1 MGKDF
6 KTLDEGIMALNT
18 DVKDQVWRI
27 MNRVK
32 GLTPEMVIQ
41 RIIEY
46 NRKRYPDMPDDADGC
61 GFCVNCEMPY
71 DNSEHPQYDEL
82 STPHWTII
90 IDKEGREK
98 CYECTEFFCVRCDS
112 YLTHLDRKILREE
125 GFGNIE
131 VYEGEAQCGTKRNKK
146 IICAVCRQEESEG
159 LPPNTLPRTP

>member
-1 MGKDF
+1 
-6 KTLDEGIMALNT
+6 MALNT

-46 NRKRYPDMPDDADGC
+46 NRKHNPDMPDDADGC

-90 IDKEGREK
+90 IDKTGREK

-131 VYEGEAQCGTKRNKK
+131 VYEGGAPEGGTKMNKK

>member
-6 KTLDEGIMALNT
+6 KTLE
-18 DVKDQVWRI
+18 
-27 MNRVK
+27 
-32 GLTPEMVIQ
+32 IQ

-98 CYECTEFFCVRCDS
+98 CYECTEFYCVRCGS

-131 VYEGEAQCGTKRNKK
+131 VYEGGAPEGGTKMNKK

>member
-1 MGKDF
+1 
-6 KTLDEGIMALNT
+6 MALNT

-46 NRKRYPDMPDDADGC
+46 NRKHNPDMPDDADGC

-131 VYEGEAQCGTKRNKK
+131 VYEGGAPEGGTKMNKK